1 MRCPPSGN
9 SPPGGESL
17 ARETETVTVCDSL
30 GCSPV
35 HGTAGKTIS
44 GSESRLRCRRVCTRS
59 PLSRGPSGAFAV
71 LGGARTPTSLALHTL
86 PGTRLAADAPQAR
99 AGPRFLPFSPA
110 GSVILV
116 AATVRGFGGHVLRG
130 RRLLPG
136 SVRTSPP
143 WRAGAQATWSGHV
156 GVFRPTVQQGRQ
168 LPPARTD
175 AGASNSTWA

>member
-1 MRCPPSGN
+1 MTAWAAPRSTSRLGKL
-9 SPPGGESL
+9 SPG
-17 ARETETVTVCDSL
+17 R
-30 GCSPV
+30 
-35 HGTAGKTIS
+35 
-44 GSESRLRCRRVCTRS
+44 ESRLRPPARVHALAFVEGTVWS
-59 PLSRGPSGAFAV
+59 SGAFAV

-86 PGTRLAADAPQAR
+86 PGTQLAADAPQAR
-99 AGPRFLPFSPA
+99 AGRRFRPFSPA

-136 SVRTSPP
+136 SVRTSPL

-156 GVFRPTVQQGRQ
+156 GVFRPTVQRGRQ

-175 AGASNSTWA
+175 AGAGNSTWA